1 MNVGLISLGRDHGEP
16 AEKDRVGAGHRWEIP
31 ARQDLLTYLG
41 QKVHR
46 YEQGMQIHPQPID
59 AETCK
64 LTFDSGRA

>member
-16 AEKDRVGAGHRWEIP
+16 AEKDRVGAGHRWKIP

-46 YEQGMQIHPQPID
+46 YE
-59 AETCK
+59 
-64 LTFDSGRA
+64 